1 MSRSAL
7 APSATIVS
15 VRSMRRSETQLA
27 VRSGGHRLEHLK
39 HVYNERELVDLL
51 TTYESARIQVA
62 IEGSIAA
69 LLEARISLRVR
80 RNFETYAAIR
90 RTHGDIHLN
99 QAFDPRETRFGHDD
113 FWMLAENYKGEPIA
127 TYCLRR
133 FLVEDFYALI
143 RSQALWFSN
152 RLHLVDPRFN
162 VECAIPPFGGEV
174 SHGGGLWVREDYR
187 GCSRLAIIMP
197 RFARATALRSRPF
210 DHDSGMIRNHP
221 QDGAK
226 VADRKAAFMGKR
238 IYGFA
243 RVHRF
248 VDGWFPPEAREA
260 IVYLCHSTRAEAIDS
275 LVVPRG
281 ALDRLQ
287 CLNLRK
293 MPLVYQHNE
302 PLNTPTVRSKG
313 QEQARV

>member
-1 MSRSAL
+1 
-7 APSATIVS
+7 
-15 VRSMRRSETQLA
+15 
-27 VRSGGHRLEHLK
+27 
-39 HVYNERELVDLL
+39 VDLL
-51 TTYESARIQVA
+51 TTYESAHIQVA

-69 LLEARISLRVR
+69 LLEARLSLQVR
-80 RNFETYAAIR
+80 RNFEAYAAIR

-99 QAFDPRETRFGHDD
+99 QAFDPRETRFGQDD
-113 FWMLAENYKGEPIA
+113 FWLLAENYKGEPIA

-143 RSQALWFSN
+143 RSQALWFSK
-152 RLHLVDPRFN
+152 RLHLVDPRFI

-187 GCSRLAIIMP
+187 GCSRLAIVMP
-197 RFARATALRSRPF
+197 RFARAIALRSRPF
-210 DHDSGMIRNHP
+210 DHDSAMIRNDP
-221 QDGAK
+221 RDGAK
-226 VADRKAAFMGKR
+226 IADRKAAFMGKR

-248 VDGWFPPEAREA
+248 VDGWFPPETREA
-260 IVYLCHSTRAEAIDS
+260 IIYLCHSPRAEAVDS
-275 LVVPRG
+275 LVVPRA

-287 CLNLRK
+287 RLNLRK
-293 MPLVYQHNE
+293 RPLVYQYNE
-302 PLNTPTVRSKG
+302 PVNTTAICSKG

>member
-1 MSRSAL
+1 
-7 APSATIVS
+7 
-15 VRSMRRSETQLA
+15 
-27 VRSGGHRLEHLK
+27 VRSGRHRLGHLK
-39 HVYNERELVDLL
+39 HVYNGEEFVDLL
-51 TTYESARIQVA
+51 TTYESARIQLA

-99 QAFDPRETRFGHDD
+99 QAFDPRETRFGQDD
-113 FWMLAENYKGEPIA
+113 FWLLAENYKSEPIA

-133 FLVEDFYALI
+133 LLVEDFYALI

-152 RLHLVDPRFN
+152 RPHLVDPRFI

-187 GCSRLAIIMP
+187 GCSRLAIVLP
-197 RFARATALRSRPF
+197 RFARAIALRSRPF
-210 DHDSGMIRNHP
+210 DHDTGMIRNDP

-226 VADRKAAFMGKR
+226 IADRKAAFMGKR

-248 VDGWFPPEAREA
+248 VDGWFPPETREA
-260 IVYLCHSTRAEAIDS
+260 IVYLCHSTRAETIDS

-281 ALDRLQ
+281 VLDRLQ

-302 PLNTPTVRSKG
+302 PVNTPTVRSKG